1 MALEKTFAEDKI
13 EIYDRGAYKSIGVRT
28 ATIVK
33 DDGVEISRTFHRS
46 LLNPNDDISGQSDEV
61 KALAAI
67 YFTDAAKE
75 AHSKNSGAPT
85 LAPE

>member
-13 EIYDRGAYKSIGVRT
+13 EIYDRGEYKSIGVRT

-75 AHSKNSGAPT
+75 AHSKNSDAP
-85 LAPE
+85 

>member
-28 ATIVK
+28 ATIIK

-75 AHSKNSGAPT
+75 AHSKNSDVPGP
-85 LAPE
+85 

>member
-28 ATIVK
+28 ATIIK
-33 DDGVEISRTFHRS
+33 DNGIEISRTFERS
-46 LLNPNDDISGQSDEV
+46 LLNPNDDISNQSDEV

-75 AHSKNSGAPT
+75 AHSKNSDVPGP
-85 LAPE
+85 